1 MDRLALVNIGDVFNS
16 PIGNT
21 LGVGGLVSIVLS
33 NALGIAGLIML
44 FFLVFGGIS
53 MIASA
58 GQDNPERAAKG
69 RQAVTAALIG
79 FIIISISSRIF
90 YIKIK
95 NKLDDILN
103 KIENLN

>member
-79 FIIISISSRIF
+79 FIIIFAAYWIVQI
-90 YIKIK
+90 IEA
-95 NKLDDILN
+95 LTGVPILN
-103 KIENLN
+103 SGL